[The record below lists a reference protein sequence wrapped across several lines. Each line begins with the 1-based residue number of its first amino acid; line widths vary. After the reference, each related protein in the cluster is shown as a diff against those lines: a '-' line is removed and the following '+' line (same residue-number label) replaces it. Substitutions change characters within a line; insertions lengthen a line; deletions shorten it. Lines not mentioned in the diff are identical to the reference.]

1 MNTEMNGA
9 DHNEFWKAGLHRRL
23 SPKDEAQWQ
32 ISLIKQPETLARFEE
47 EVGLNR
53 LLHEVKEIPISS
65 NFTARVMQLVEQ
77 EQRKQSTPVFLRFWA
92 DYVAFSW
99 GRKLAF
105 ASVLLFLGFVS
116 YQQYQLSARRELAR
130 SIVRV
135 SNVLPSADV
144 IEGFGA
150 MDGLRQVSL
159 TRSEEPDLLDALQ

>member
-9 DHNEFWKAGLHRRL
+9 DHNELWKAGLHQRL
-23 SPKDEAQWQ
+23 SPEDEARWQ
-32 ISLIKQPETLARFEE
+32 ISMAHQPEALAEFEE

-53 LLHEVKEIPISS
+53 LLHQLPDAPVSS
-65 NFTARVMQLVEQ
+65 NFTAQVLQLVRR
-77 EQRKQSTPVFLRFWA
+77 EQRRQSTPVLLRFWA
-92 DYVAFSW
+92 DHIAFSW

-105 ASVLLFLGFVS
+105 ASVLLLLGFVS

-144 IEGFGA
+144 IEGFSA
-150 MDGLRQVSL
+150 MDGLRRVSP
-159 TRSEEPDLLDALQ
+159 TRSGEPDLLDALQ